1 MQAFFHLA
9 TIQFSIC
16 FYQTQEEA
24 CLLIA
29 SCFRKQSYH
38 VDLLVL
44 LLATPSNLIPFNDNN
59 FIRICS
65 SYYLDFS
72 QKKKIKASY
81 YTSLNLFQSMMHLQK
96 SFCLWNCINCNNL
109 KMYYFCRIKKR
120 KLKLLTYTGFK
131 NFSSLLSPTVAIS
144 FHCLMNFITESS

>member
-1 MQAFFHLA
+1 MQAFHLA
-9 TIQFSIC
+9 TIQFFYLFSTRPRRKLACSQPLVSGSSLIMLIC
-16 FYQTQEEA
+16 LYCF
-24 CLLIA
+24 LLHHLT
-29 SCFRKQSYH
+29 SYLSMTII
-38 VDLLVL
+38 LLGYAQL
-44 LLATPSNLIPFNDNN
+44 LP
-59 FIRICS
+59 R
-65 SYYLDFS
+65 FS

-120 KLKLLTYTGFK
+120 KLRVITYTGFK
-131 NFSSLLSPTVAIS
+131 KFFSLLSPTVAIS